1 MLIARE
7 IGFHVEVDRSP
18 ILSLRQ
24 DAGPTK
30 PEAWVAINPWQQRSK
45 FGGDARARF
54 VLQNSRRKHI
64 LQENPCIGQAAGGPN
79 GDTAVSRSALAPQ
92 IPTFRRSIGIDNEWR
107 DQLALR
113 ALMQ

>member
-1 MLIARE
+1 VLIARE

-64 LQENPCIGQAAGGPN
+64 LQENPCIGQAAGTRWRHSG
-79 GDTAVSRSALAPQ
+79 VSVCPCTTNSHLSAKP
-92 IPTFRRSIGIDNEWR
+92 
-107 DQLALR
+107 
-113 ALMQ
+113 